1 MNEQTKKSVLITG
14 GSRGIG
20 AAAVRLFSERGWN
33 VAFTFL
39 RSEEAAKALS
49 RECGALAIRADGTDA
64 DAVRDAVEETVALF
78 GRIDAL
84 VNNVGIA
91 EFKLFTDIAP
101 AAWDAMMASNVS
113 SAANAARAVLPHM
126 IHRKAGTIVNV
137 SSMWGQVGASCEV
150 HYSASKAALIGMT
163 KALAKEVAPSGIRV
177 NCVAPGVIETDMN
190 RALSDDDRA
199 ALCEEIPLGRFG
211 TPREV
216 AESIL
221 FLASDASAY
230 ITGQVL
236 GVSGGLVI

>member
-1 MNEQTKKSVLITG
+1 MNGMMKKSVLITG

-39 RSEEAAKALS
+39 RSEEEARALS

-64 DAVRDAVEETVALF
+64 SAVSDAVEETVAFF
-78 GRIDAL
+78 GGLDAL
-84 VNNVGIA
+84 VNNVGVA
-91 EFKLFTDIAP
+91 EFKLFTDIDA

-113 SAANAARAVLPHM
+113 SAANAARAALPHM
-126 IHRKAGTIVNV
+126 IRRKAGTVVNV

-216 AESIL
+216 AESIF

-230 ITGQVL
+230 VTGQVL
-236 GVSGGLVI
+236 GVSGGMVI